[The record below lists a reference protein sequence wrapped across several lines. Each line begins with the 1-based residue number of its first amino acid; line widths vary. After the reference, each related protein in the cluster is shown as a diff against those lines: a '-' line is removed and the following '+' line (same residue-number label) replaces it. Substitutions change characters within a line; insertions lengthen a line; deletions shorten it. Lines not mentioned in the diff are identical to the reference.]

1 MTDVAPAEPAS
12 APVTSRDLR
21 GAFGMFALGVA
32 LVPIGLVETWT
43 DTPWTLERWWHLAP
57 LAVLCALMAVRR
69 ARPLTAL
76 GVGVLV
82 FVAEGFFGGSLASL
96 LVFIE
101 LVHAAGRYGRGR
113 IADRL
118 AHVIVAVIAA
128 VGVLTLVATRDL
140 RVAIMAALTVFAVL
154 GTSYWWGESAKQQAD
169 LVEAERARAEDLA
182 RMAALREEQARRG
195 EREAMAG
202 EIHDA
207 LSGNL
212 AAITIHAEA
221 GLANPAV
228 APQALQVVRTT
239 SKQAMGEL
247 RSMLAVL
254 RPDGGPA
261 MPPSNLEDAVDAA
274 RGRGLEIDARYEPA
288 LLGDLPPQ
296 VAHAAYR
303 VVQESLTNV
312 ERHCPGGQ
320 AELVVTRDGDLT
332 ITVDSPCG
340 VGPRS
345 DGGYGLTSMS
355 ERVTSLGGV
364 FEAGPHDG
372 GWRVHAVIPLDS
384 GEVVA

>member
-1 MTDVAPAEPAS
+1 
-12 APVTSRDLR
+12 
-21 GAFGMFALGVA
+21 
-32 LVPIGLVETWT
+32 
-43 DTPWTLERWWHLAP
+43 
-57 LAVLCALMAVRR
+57 
-69 ARPLTAL
+69 
-76 GVGVLV
+76 
-82 FVAEGFFGGSLASL
+82 
-96 LVFIE
+96 
-101 LVHAAGRYGRGR
+101 
-113 IADRL
+113 
-118 AHVIVAVIAA
+118 
-128 VGVLTLVATRDL
+128 
-140 RVAIMAALTVFAVL
+140 
-154 GTSYWWGESAKQQAD
+154 
-169 LVEAERARAEDLA
+169 
-182 RMAALREEQARRG
+182 MAALREEQARRG

-221 GLANPAV
+221 GLANPEV